1 MLNSKTIIPT
11 YKLKKMIL
19 NIKNNKYFAGLGF
32 ALALASAGCSKSY
45 FNRPPEDASTVGTYY
60 QTTAEVQSSTDILYA
75 APWFGIN
82 GKSLLAI
89 GDLQSGNAVCYAG
102 TDGEFDALNN
112 FSEGN
117 ATEAVTNAWNSLYTV
132 IAQANALLNNL
143 AAGAASS
150 VPQAV
155 VNNAV
160 GEARVMRA
168 AAYFYLVRNFGN
180 VPIITNP
187 TSQTGDFNTVPTNPV
202 TDVYKFIILDLLYGE
217 ANCTPGVAN
226 TGHVSSASA
235 SGLLAKIYLYEQNYD
250 SARIEAEK
258 VINSGEF
265 ALAGLNFTNI
275 NYTNQFELV
284 GNNDAESMIALQWT
298 SNGGY
303 GFGNQIQSV
312 IADGENGNYLT
323 GTGDGYG
330 ELGPSWDLQDA
341 YTAEGDTGTYPNIG
355 RRHGVIQMPGDYYPE
370 LHQAQGGYT
379 TPLAVNDQGVHAA
392 LKKYVVGTPADNNGE
407 SAKQATSNNTY
418 ILRYAD
424 IYLIEAEA
432 IMGAASGVA
441 AGTGIPMTFSSTDP
455 TALKY
460 LNLVRQRAGVSQLTS
475 FTYQQLFNER
485 RLELAI
491 EGEFWY
497 DLQRIDGFNNP
508 HHPIAEGIIASQN
521 RGNSTSAGTAANNY
535 TDYQRNYLYVTATDA
550 NFLLPIPVTETT
562 ADPALLGAPVPY
574 TF

>member
-1 MLNSKTIIPT
+1 MLNSKTIIPML
-11 YKLKKMIL
+11 KFKKMIL
-19 NIKNNKYFAGLGF
+19 NINNNKSIAGLGI
-32 ALALASAGCSKSY
+32 ALALASAGCSKNY
-45 FNRPPEDASTVGTYY
+45 FNRPPEDQSTVGTYY

-82 GKSLLAI
+82 GKALLAI

-102 TDGEFDALNN
+102 VDGEFDAFRN

-117 ATEAVTNAWNSLYTV
+117 ATLDVQAAWNSLYTV
-132 IAQANALLNNL
+132 VAQSNALLNNL
-143 AAGAASS
+143 PTAAAS

-155 VNNAV
+155 VNNAL
-160 GEARVMRA
+160 GEARVLRA

-187 TSQTGDFNTVPTNPV
+187 TSQTADFNTVPTNPV
-202 TDVYKFIILDLLYGE
+202 SDVYKFITLDLLYGA
-217 ANCTPGVAN
+217 ANCTPGVAH

-235 SGLLAKIYLYEQNYD
+235 SGLLAKVYLYEQKYD

-265 ALAGLNFTNI
+265 GLAGLDFTSI
-275 NYTNQFELV
+275 NYTNEFELV
-284 GNNDAESMIALQWT
+284 GNNSAESMIALQWT

-341 YTAEGDTGTYPNIG
+341 YTAEGDTGTYPNLG
-355 RRHGVIQMPGDYYPE
+355 RRHGVIMMPGDYYPE
-370 LHQAQGGYT
+370 LHEAAGGYT
-379 TPLAVNDQGVHAA
+379 VPLQVDVQGVHAA
-392 LKKYVVGTPADNNGE
+392 IKKYVVGTPADNNGE

-432 IMGAASGVA
+432 IMGAASGVG
-441 AGTGIPMTFSSTDP
+441 AGTGIPLSYSSTDP

-460 LNLVRQRAGVSQLTS
+460 LNLVRQRAGLAGLTS
-475 FTYQQLFNER
+475 FTYQQLLTER

-491 EGEFWY
+491 EGEYWY
-497 DLQRIDGFNNP
+497 DLQRIDGFNNS
-508 HHPIAEGIIASQN
+508 HHPVAEAIIAAQN

-535 TDYQRNYLYVTATDA
+535 TDYQRTVVNVTATDA
-550 NFLLPIPVTETT
+550 NFLLPIPATETT
-562 ADPALLGAPVPY
+562 ADPALLQAPVPY